1 MVINVDIKPMKRI
14 LFTIALSL
22 LFSFQL
28 SAQNIF
34 NDNEFVDRADLQYLL
49 DYTDSTKLELE
60 DFWVLYKPKY
70 YKRVSRK
77 IKHYIYPYINRGEY
91 TKFRDKVVALAI
103 KHLGEE
109 KFFNKDGVPNIDKIS
124 FAVRC
129 LTEEVFL
136 RSIRFS
142 KDAYNLVTDEEILSF
157 AKEFNDTLRMSVSN
171 KEECNK
177 KSMMNIFNA
186 PLYKY

>member
-28 SAQNIF
+28 SAQDKESIF
-34 NDNEFVDRADLQYLL
+34 KGDLRYYLY
-49 DYTDSTKLELE
+49 YTDSTKLELKN
-60 DFWVLYKPKY
+60 FYVWYQPKLYKKVFN
-70 YKRVSRK
+70 KN
-77 IKHYIYPYINRGEY
+77 KHYVYPYINRGEY
-91 TKFRDKVVALAI
+91 TNFRDKVVALAI
-103 KHLGEE
+103 KHFGEK
-109 KFFNKDGVPNIDKIS
+109 KFFNKDGVPIIDKIS

-136 RSIRFS
+136 RYICFS

-157 AKEFNDTLRMSVSN
+157 AKEFNETLRISISN
-171 KEECNK
+171 KDECNK
-177 KSMMNIFNA
+177 RSMVSFCA
-186 PLYKY
+186 PHLYRY

>member
-28 SAQNIF
+28 SAQNKESIF
-34 NDNEFVDRADLQYLL
+34 KRNLQYNLY
-49 DYTDSTKLELE
+49 YTDSTKLELE
-60 DFWVLYKPKY
+60 VFSVLYKPRY
-70 YKRVSRK
+70 YKRVFSK
-77 IKHYIYPYINRGEY
+77 NKHYIYPYINRGEY
-91 TKFRDKVVALAI
+91 TKFRDKVEALAI
-103 KHLGEE
+103 KHFGEK
-109 KFFNKDGVPNIDKIS
+109 KFFNKDGVPIIDIICFGIK
-124 FAVRC
+124 C

-136 RSIRFS
+136 RYICFS